1 VAVNTVIAVL
11 LAEGEDKKALASYAA
26 GAKAAP
32 AAARPTASAAPPV
45 APASDGRVKASPLAK
60 RMAAQAGVELGA
72 LKGSGPHGRIV
83 KADIDAAVGK
93 GGAPAVSGAARGPA
107 PAPQSGAGA
116 IRIPHTNMRK
126 VIARRL
132 TEAKQTIPH
141 IYLTIDCEIDEL
153 LKLRKQLNAKAEAA
167 KADYKLSVN
176 DFVIRAAAL
185 ALRKVPGANV
195 SWTDDAVLQH
205 NAVDISVAVAIP
217 GGLITPIIKNADHK
231 GLAAI
236 SREMKD
242 LATRAKDGKLKP
254 EEFQGGTFS
263 ISNLGMYGIRQ
274 FEAVINPPQAAI
286 LAVGAGEERPV
297 VKQGALAI
305 ATVMSV
311 TLSSDH
317 RVVDGALAA
326 EWLQAFKGYVS
337 DPLTMLL

>member
-1 VAVNTVIAVL
+1 
-11 LAEGEDKKALASYAA
+11 
-26 GAKAAP
+26 
-32 AAARPTASAAPPV
+32 
-45 APASDGRVKASPLAK
+45 
-60 RMAAQAGVELGA
+60 MAAQAGVDLSA

-83 KADIDAAVGK
+83 KADVDGAVGK
-93 GGAPAVSGAARGPA
+93 GGAPSAPAAARGPA
-107 PAPQSGAGA
+107 PVAPTGAGA
-116 IRIPHTNMRK
+116 TRIPHTNMRK

-205 NAVDISVAVAIP
+205 NTVDISVAVAIP
-217 GGLITPIIKNADHK
+217 GGLITPIVKNADHK

-242 LATRAKDGKLKP
+242 LAARAKDGKLRP

-286 LAVGAGEERPV
+286 LAVGAGEERAI

-326 EWLQAFKGYVS
+326 EWLQAFKGLIS